1 MNLTSK
7 IAVTSGDINGIG
19 PEIIRKALLSG
30 ELPSNV
36 DITVF
41 GPGSLLKTEFKGLK
55 VNIFNCGPDELRRKY
70 GKVSKITGDA
80 SFHAVKAAVEKTLAG
95 EYDALVTAPISKQAV
110 NSAGH
115 YYAGHTEMLKG
126 WCGAEDVIMMF
137 LSDAMIIG
145 LMTTHI
151 ALREVADALSIDLAL
166 RKIRL
171 LHRELIEKFNI
182 DSPAIALCG
191 LNPHAGEEGMFG
203 REEIEVLIPAAKTA
217 RSEGIQITAPLPAD
231 TLFKKAGDFDA
242 IMAIYHDQGLIP
254 VKLAA
259 GGAVNYTGGLPIIR
273 TSPDHGT
280 AFDIA
285 GKNIADPNGMI
296 IAINWAVKLCR

>member
-1 MNLTSK
+1 MDYLIK

-30 ELPSNV
+30 ELPINV

-41 GPGSLLKTEFKGLK
+41 GPGEALETEFKGLK
-55 VNIFNCGPDELRRKY
+55 VNIRDCGPDELRREY
-70 GKVSKITGDA
+70 GIVSKIAGEA
-80 SFHAVKAAVEKTLAG
+80 SFRAVKAAAERTIAG

-115 YYAGHTEMLKG
+115 YYAGHTEMMKE

-182 DSPAIALCG
+182 DSPKITLCG
-191 LNPHAGEEGMFG
+191 LNPHAGEGGMFG

-217 RSEGIQITAPLPAD
+217 RSEGIQITDPLPAD
-231 TLFKKAGDFDA
+231 TLFKKAGDYSA

-254 VKLAA
+254 AKLAA

-285 GKNIADPNGMI
+285 GKGIADPSGMI
-296 IAINWAVKLCR
+296 KAINWAVKLCR